1 MTGHRGPRRSRRAS
15 LLAATAVV
23 AMAALTACG
32 GSGSDSGKTTLTLTW
47 WGDDSRAEKYEE
59 AVALFEE
66 QNPDI
71 DVKTSFTD
79 WDGYWTARSTE
90 AAGKSLPDVMQFDLS
105 YLREYSQSGQLLDL
119 ADYTDEQIDVAGMD
133 ENLVK
138 AGEVDGAQLGVP
150 VATNTLA
157 LFVNTTL
164 AKKAGVEVPAA
175 DYTWDDLNKFTADVS
190 AAGVKSES
198 GKQVYGG
205 GDYTG
210 TMWFF
215 MTWLKQQGIE
225 PFGEDGSFNFGEEEV
240 VEYLELTKDLRADK
254 AVFPAA
260 RDVQVDPLDGF
271 QAGEQ
276 ASSLTW
282 DNFLAAYDAEVGVE
296 NITMLPLP
304 TGDDGKKEMF
314 WKPGMLYSSGANTEH
329 PEEAA
334 KLISFLLNEPEVGKI
349 FGTSQGVRADKEQ
362 RDAVQPEAGSVDAVV
377 TEFEKTVTPDVTAST
392 PVAIKGFGTIEAEW
406 LRLAQELDYGNVTE
420 KEFAEQWFAEAESAT
435 AE

>member
-15 LLAATAVV
+15 LLAVTAVV

-119 ADYTDEQIDVAGMD
+119 ADYTGEQIDVAGMD

-164 AKKAGVEVPAA
+164 AKEAGVEVPAA

-205 GDYTG
+205 GDYVG

-260 RDVQVDPLDGF
+260 RDV
-271 QAGEQ
+271 
-276 ASSLTW
+276 
-282 DNFLAAYDAEVGVE
+282 
-296 NITMLPLP
+296 
-304 TGDDGKKEMF
+304 
-314 WKPGMLYSSGANTEH
+314 
-329 PEEAA
+329 
-334 KLISFLLNEPEVGKI
+334 
-349 FGTSQGVRADKEQ
+349 
-362 RDAVQPEAGSVDAVV
+362 
-377 TEFEKTVTPDVTAST
+377 
-392 PVAIKGFGTIEAEW
+392 
-406 LRLAQELDYGNVTE
+406 
-420 KEFAEQWFAEAESAT
+420 
-435 AE
+435 